1 MILFKKVRWK
11 NFLSTGN
18 VFSEVDL
25 MRSRTNL
32 IVGTNGAGK
41 STILDALTFS
51 LFGRPFRKI
60 SKSMLVNSINEKDTV
75 VEIEFNIGKNEYKI
89 HRGIKPN
96 KFEIYCNGEQ
106 WDEDSKAV
114 DQQKNLE
121 QNVLKMNYKSFTQ
134 IVVLGSSTFVPFMK
148 LSIPQ
153 RREII
158 EDILDIQVFS
168 IMNQRLKDKVREN
181 NEEIKDLDYQVHL
194 LEEKIDLQKKYMFD
208 MEKRNKEEVDK
219 KSEKIACLMEDETM
233 NNVEIERLT
242 KEVEELS
249 VQMKELSNSKTKL
262 KKLNKF
268 LTKIQTKLSACEKEN
283 GFFKDN
289 QVCPTCTQE
298 LSEEFRE
305 LKIKEGEEELSSLNT
320 GLDDL
325 ALAIKNEE
333 EREDEFVKLS
343 QDVLNCNS
351 SITQANYQITTIR
364 KGISD
369 LDKEIKELEGSN
381 PDKKAEFIKLE
392 GLIKD
397 KKGLKQQLSVGK
409 KDKDTLF
416 VASQLLKDNGIKTRI
431 IKTYLPA
438 MNQLINKYLQS
449 MDFYVNFTLD
459 ENFEEI
465 IKSRYR
471 DVFSYDSFSEGEK
484 ARIDIALL
492 LTWRSVAKLKNS
504 VDTNLLILDEIFDG
518 SLDQSGA
525 SDLGWILR
533 NFDDST
539 NVFVI
544 SHKEALNDKFD
555 RTINVTKDKNFS
567 RLEETVHEVSHAL
580 VG

>member
-1 MILFKKVRWK
+1 MCIR
-11 NFLSTGN
+11 
-18 VFSEVDL
+18 
-25 MRSRTNL
+25 
-32 IVGTNGAGK
+32 
-41 STILDALTFS
+41 
-51 LFGRPFRKI
+51 
-60 SKSMLVNSINEKDTV
+60 
-75 VEIEFNIGKNEYKI
+75 
-89 HRGIKPN
+89 
-96 KFEIYCNGEQ
+96 
-106 WDEDSKAV
+106 DSAKAV
-114 DQQKNLE
+114 DQQKNFE
-121 QNVLKMNYKSFTQ
+121 QSILKMNYKSFTQ
-134 IVVLGSSTFVPFMK
+134 IVVLGSSTFVPFMR
-148 LSIPQ
+148 LPTVQ

-168 IMNQRLKDKVREN
+168 TMNLLLRDKTREN
-181 NEEIKDLDYQVHL
+181 NEEIKEFDYQIHL

-268 LTKIQTKLSACEKEN
+268 LTKIQTKLSAAKKEH

-289 QVCPTCTQE
+289 HVCPTCTQV
-298 LSEEFRE
+298 LTEEFRE
-305 LKIKEGEEELSSLNT
+305 SKIKEGEDELNNLNA

-325 ALAIKNEE
+325 AVAIKKEE
-333 EREDEFVKLS
+333 EREDEFTKLS
-343 QDVLNCNS
+343 QDVLSCNS

-397 KKGLKQQLSVGK
+397 KKELKTQLSVGK

-471 DVFSYDSFSEGEK
+471 DVFTYDSFSEGEK

-492 LTWRSVAKLKNS
+492 LTWRSIAKLKNS
-504 VDTNLLILDEIFDG
+504 VDTNILILDEIFDG
-518 SLDQSGA
+518 SLDQNGTGE
-525 SDLGWILR
+525 LGWILR
-533 NFDDST
+533 NFDDNT
-539 NVFVI
+539 NIFVI
-544 SHKEALNDKFD
+544 SHKETLEGKFE
-555 RTINVTKDKNFS
+555 RTLLVEKHQNYSIVKESVN
-567 RLEETVHEVSHAL
+567 EVD
-580 VG
+580 